1 MKNVHQRIF
10 IDRTYLNTKI
20 SRQERAR
27 EAQDEYLEKILLI
40 EHKIISLHKSK
51 ADIIVTCGY
60 DVEVNDEPR
69 K

>member
-1 MKNVHQRIF
+1 
-10 IDRTYLNTKI
+10 LNTKI